1 MLFKLL
7 SNSRH
12 FIDEFK
18 AVFILLYIVFY
29 CVIVMFS
36 VPIASLLTILS
47 GYIFGGLLGGLIAF
61 TGALIGSS
69 LLFIIVR
76 AGIKFNLEQKLRSNS
91 KFGELSA
98 DIYQNQF
105 RYLLFLRFFPV
116 FPFWMVNLAPA
127 ILNVKFKVAF
137 STTFLGILPG
147 TFIIAG
153 IGEKVRVISKPSSDL
168 IDELILNPQFIGLFF
183 MLSLITIFPT
193 LLKVLRLKKQKNKK
207 FNR

>member
-1 MLFKLL
+1 
-7 SNSRH
+7 
-12 FIDEFK
+12 
-18 AVFILLYIVFY
+18 
-29 CVIVMFS
+29 MFS
-36 VPIASLLTILS
+36 IPIASLLTILS
-47 GYIFGGLLGGLIAF
+47 GYIFGGLLGGVIAF

-76 AGIKFNLEQKLRSNS
+76 VGIKLNLEQRLRSNS

-98 DIYQNQF
+98 EIYKNQF

-127 ILNVKFKVAF
+127 ILNIKFKVAF
-137 STTFLGILPG
+137 STTFLGILTG

-168 IDELILNPQFIGLFF
+168 IDDLILNPQFIGLFF
-183 MLSLITIFPT
+183 ILSLITIFPT
-193 LLKVLRLKKQKNKK
+193 LLKVVRLRKQKNRK

>member
-1 MLFKLL
+1 
-7 SNSRH
+7 
-12 FIDEFK
+12 
-18 AVFILLYIVFY
+18 
-29 CVIVMFS
+29 MFS
-36 VPIASLLTILS
+36 IPIASLLTILS
-47 GYIFGGLLGGLIAF
+47 GYIFGGLLGGVIAF

-76 AGIKFNLEQKLRSNS
+76 AGIKLNLEQRLRSNS

-98 DIYQNQF
+98 EIYKNQF

-127 ILNVKFKVAF
+127 ILNIKFKVAF
-137 STTFLGILPG
+137 STTFLGIMPG

-153 IGEKVRVISKPSSDL
+153 IGEKVRIVSKPSSDL
-168 IDELILNPQFIGLFF
+168 INELILNPQFIGLFF

-193 LLKVLRLKKQKNKK
+193 LLKVVRLRKQKNRK